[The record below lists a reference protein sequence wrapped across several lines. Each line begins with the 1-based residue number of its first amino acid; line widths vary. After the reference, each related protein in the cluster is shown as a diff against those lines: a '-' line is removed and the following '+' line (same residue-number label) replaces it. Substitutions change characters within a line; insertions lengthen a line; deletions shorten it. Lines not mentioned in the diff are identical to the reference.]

1 MREAAQLIAAGN
13 EVMIEKK
20 RLLSEESNPP
30 EWKNEQGRKRHPKKK
45 LQ

>member
-20 RLLSEESNPP
+20 FPP